1 MLPKIDVPVYTINLI
16 SNGKI
21 VKFRPFTVKEEKLF
35 LMANEAE
42 DLNTAIE
49 TTKQILNNCV
59 ISEIDID
66 KLPIFD
72 IEYLFLNIRAKSVSE
87 VVNLQYKCSN
97 DIANEENKEPHK
109 CNNIVKID
117 VNLLEIKPEKSK
129 VSNKIEITD
138 KLGLVMKYPTFEDIK
153 KYEVSNEGDV
163 IVKLT
168 ADCIEYVYDGE
179 QIYYSKD
186 TSLDE
191 RVEFIESMQTKDLE
205 KIKQFFDGMPKVKKD
220 LNFKC
225 NKCGYEEKIT
235 LEGLQSFFV

>member
-42 DLNTAIE
+42 DINTAIE

-97 DIANEENKEPHK
+97 DVVNEENNETHK

-153 KYEVSNEGDV
+153 KYETANEGDV

-186 TSLDE
+186 TTLNE
-191 RVEFIESMQTKDLE
+191 RVEFIEGMQTKDLE
-205 KIKQFFDGMPKVKKD
+205 KIKQFFDSMPKVKKD
-220 LNFKC
+220 IEFNC